1 MNRGEARLQ
10 ARIVSVARGA
20 YWLADGWRFFRAAP
34 LGWMALVFG
43 YLLFMMLAWSIPL
56 AGVAAAAVFT
66 PSFSVSFMAVARAA
80 SRGAPIGPALLVEGF
95 RLGLRAQLALGL
107 VYLACLGAI
116 FGVIS
121 LLPGEL
127 PGVEAQ
133 RSEEPLAG
141 LAWLGALYV
150 PVMMMFWFAP
160 ALAAWHST
168 GAAKALFASF
178 LAFLIN
184 WRAFLAYGAVT
195 AAMIFALTALVVLL
209 ARLISPEIPPASL
222 ALPMFIAVFPT
233 LSGSYYASY
242 RDIFA
247 EAA

>member
-1 MNRGEARLQ
+1 MKGEARLQ
-10 ARIVSVARGA
+10 ARIVSAARGA

-43 YLLFMMLAWSIPL
+43 YLVLMMLAWSIPL

-66 PSFSVSFMAVARAA
+66 PSLSVSFMAVARAA
-80 SRGAPIGPALLVEGF
+80 SRGAPIGLPLLLEGF

-107 VYLACLGAI
+107 VYVACLAAI
-116 FGVIS
+116 FGATS
-121 LLPGEL
+121 LLLGEL

-133 RSEEPLAG
+133 GPEDPAAG
-141 LAWLGALYV
+141 LAWIGAFYV

-160 ALAAWHST
+160 TLAAWHST

-178 LAFLIN
+178 LAFLMN

-195 AAMIFALTALVVLL
+195 TATIFALTAIVVLL

>member
-1 MNRGEARLQ
+1 MKGEARLQ
-10 ARIVSVARGA
+10 ARIVSAARGA

-43 YLLFMMLAWSIPL
+43 YLVLMMLAWSIPL

-80 SRGAPIGPALLVEGF
+80 SRGAPIGLPLLLEGF

-107 VYLACLGAI
+107 VYVACLAGI
-116 FGVIS
+116 FGATS
-121 LLPGEL
+121 LLLGEL

-133 RSEEPLAG
+133 RPEDPAAG
-141 LAWLGALYV
+141 LAWIGAFYV

-160 ALAAWHST
+160 TLAAWHST

-178 LAFLIN
+178 LAFLMN

-195 AAMIFALTALVVLL
+195 AATIFALTAIVVLL